1 MTEPSVL
8 TAGHYG
14 YGHRRVHRDDFARVL
29 LPLVPGE
36 YDQRIRPQTE
46 IAQDE
51 VAAAAKTCLHL
62 AARYPREPMGR
73 LAELVAHRLIHTHSP
88 LGPGEHELYTASM
101 LCHEQQAL
109 SEREAP
115 LSVSATL
122 EARAAKHVAE
132 VLELSASTELRY
144 IVQTSFDGDFVRSA
158 RSMGASRAGV
168 GS

>member
-36 YDQRIRPQTE
+36 YDQRVRPQTE
-46 IAQDE
+46 IPGEE
-51 VAAAAKTCLHL
+51 VAAAAKTCRHL

-73 LAELVAHRLIHTHSP
+73 LAELIANRLIHTHSP
-88 LGPGEHELYTASM
+88 LGPGEHELYAASM

-109 SEREAP
+109 SDLEAP

-122 EARAAKHVAE
+122 EAREAKRVAE

-144 IVQTSFDGDFVRSA
+144 TVQTSFDGDFVRGA
-158 RSMGASRAGV
+158 RTVRAVV